1 MFFSSRIAASSLRVC
16 QRCMSTRSNRIV
28 APIRPSAVH
37 SRIRA
42 YRPPRAAFAT
52 VRPNSEGKSSADEA
66 VEKIQELYETARDEF
81 ELASEETE
89 ENTIYAADDRA
100 AAKEELEKLKEALAD
115 IVEEGSDYPAHVREE
130 VSKRVSHRS
139 VHDNHHPS
147 SSSMWILSSDGD
159 LLEHKKRWLKPG
171 TSHIVGRP
179 SKHEQGDP
187 KSFITIKDGKVSRK
201 HLTITVAPVK
211 TGDGSS
217 LFTRS
222 ELTIQDY
229 AKYGTTIDGKE
240 KITKESRVLK
250 GNEHT
255 IQLGTYP
262 VLLRLKWHPIVFSI
276 HALSKPEKESQDPLS
291 NYRQRLEQLDIKIV
305 QEVVPGQTTHVVAE
319 KRNVPPVLEALVL
332 GLYVVSPDYVD
343 AVVAAATSPP
353 EDEVVEAA
361 PVVAVAEGEETP
373 KVPPKSIEDDFDEKW
388 PDPMKF
394 VPPSSKEPV
403 PRPAHLFAPDERR
416 AHMFSGYTF
425 VFYLAGQHETLQK
438 AVSCA
443 SGKALH
449 YEQFQEGKTTAK
461 EVVAYLNTVAEN
473 KGLQDARSDRSGKG
487 LVVVRPKLTKKTEAL
502 ERLSHEVDSQLGR
515 RSFEQSEFLDTITMN
530 DVTGLR
536 KALAEEFD
544 VTSNVAQSSQ
554 PAPQMQSRSVHEES
568 IPPETPKTEAPSS
581 IRRRGHRQITQSR
594 FKGFDD
600 FDTSQF
606 PVTQT
611 IHEADEDEPMADVT
625 EPEPVQAPSARAT
638 PQPQTNTRKRATTP
652 AEDEDDMLDSLLPG
666 QAARKRRRLGRDGS
680 AQPEDKSVAAP
691 APKVARKPKKEP
703 KIDVLEVAKSRRE
716 AEEEAAR
723 KDAES
728 LKEAMEGIDIQG
740 PAHLVD
746 CAEMEVK
753 PRSKPPQ
760 SRATGVNR
768 DESDRWDEKWNGRKN
783 FKKFRRRGEAPA
795 MRGHRLL
802 VPLEE
807 AKKKDFGIGEE
818 YWLESSSKQKKKSQ
832 RESQATRTQ
841 SQTVRDD
848 DSEDESQFRR
858 RRKTKEKTQE
868 TEPESMEVVEESFLP
883 ATASLEASRGSKT
896 TQESRV
902 SETQL
907 QKGKKRLGGELAQ
920 EVQPPA
926 KKTGRAPRRARD
938 DSSDESE
945 DEFKFKSKSR
955 RKR

>member
-1 MFFSSRIAASSLRVC
+1 
-16 QRCMSTRSNRIV
+16 
-28 APIRPSAVH
+28 
-37 SRIRA
+37 
-42 YRPPRAAFAT
+42 
-52 VRPNSEGKSSADEA
+52 
-66 VEKIQELYETARDEF
+66 
-81 ELASEETE
+81 
-89 ENTIYAADDRA
+89 
-100 AAKEELEKLKEALAD
+100 
-115 IVEEGSDYPAHVREE
+115 
-130 VSKRVSHRS
+130 
-139 VHDNHHPS
+139 
-147 SSSMWILSSDGD
+147 MWILSCDGH
-159 LLEHKKRWLKPG
+159 LFENKKKWLKPG
-171 TSHIVGRP
+171 ISHILGRTK
-179 SKHEQGDP
+179 KHEEGDP
-187 KSFITIKDGKVSRK
+187 KSFIAINDKKVSRK
-201 HLTITVAPVK
+201 HLKITVAPVK

-222 ELTIQDY
+222 EITIQDY
-229 AKYGTTIDGKE
+229 AKHGTTIDGKE
-240 KITKESRVLK
+240 KITKAAKVLK

-262 VLLRLKWHPIVFSI
+262 VLLRLKWQPVVFSI
-276 HALSKPEKESQDPLS
+276 HALSKPEKESHDPLS
-291 NYRQRLEQLDIKIV
+291 NYRQRLEQLDIKII

-332 GLYVVSPDYVD
+332 GLYVVSPNYVD

-353 EDEVVEAA
+353 EEEGVEAA
-361 PVVAVAEGEETP
+361 IAEGEEAP
-373 KVPPKSIEDDFDEKW
+373 NYPPKSIEDDFDAKW
-388 PDPMKF
+388 PDPIEY

-403 PRPAHLFAPDERR
+403 PRPAHFFAPDERR
-416 AHMFSGYTF
+416 THMFSGYTF
-425 VFYLAGQHETLQK
+425 VFYSAAQHESLQK
-438 AVSCA
+438 AVTCA
-443 SGKALH
+443 SGKALR
-449 YEQFQEGKTTAK
+449 YEQFQDGKTTAK

-473 KGLQDARSDRSGKG
+473 KGLQDARSDRGGKG

-502 ERLSHEVDSQLGR
+502 ERLSHEVDRQLGR

-530 DVTGLR
+530 DLSGLR
-536 KALAEEFD
+536 KALAEEFEM
-544 VTSNVAQSSQ
+544 TSNAAQSSQ
-554 PAPQMQSRSVHEES
+554 PAPPTESRSARGES
-568 IPPETPKTEAPSS
+568 VPQETPKIEAPSS

-600 FDTSQF
+600 FETPQF

-611 IHEADEDEPMADVT
+611 IPEVDEDEPMADAT
-625 EPEPVQAPSARAT
+625 EREPVQAPSVRST
-638 PQPQTNTRKRATTP
+638 PQPQINSRKRATTP
-652 AEDEDDMLDSLLPG
+652 AEDEDDMLDRLLPG

-680 AQPEDKSVAAP
+680 AQPEDKSAAIP
-691 APKVARKPKKEP
+691 APKVVRKPKKEP

-723 KDAES
+723 RDAES

-740 PAHLVD
+740 PANLVD
-746 CAEMEVK
+746 CEEMEIK

-760 SRATGVNR
+760 TRTGVGHR
-768 DESDRWDEKWNGRKN
+768 DEGDRWDEKWNGRKN
-783 FKKFRRRGEAPA
+783 FKKFRKRGELPA

-818 YWLESSSKQKKKSQ
+818 YWLESNSKQKKKSI

-858 RRKTKEKTQE
+858 RRKTKQKTQE
-868 TEPESMEVVEESFLP
+868 TEPDTAEVVEESFLP
-883 ATASLEASRGSKT
+883 ATASLEASRGSNP

-907 QKGKKRLGGELAQ
+907 QKGKKRLGGELAK

-926 KKTGRAPRRARD
+926 KKTGRAPRKVKD

-945 DEFKFKSKSR
+945 DELKFRSR
-955 RKR
+955 RKRG